1 MRDNIFVLNA
11 ILNSIRK
18 ASNEPHDIQVYDVE
32 QCFDAMWLEEC
43 IHALYEAGLQNDKFN
58 LLFLTNSSTE
68 VAIQI
73 STGITDRAT
82 IMKIVMKG
90 TMWANM
96 FCVVLLDKLGKLVYS
111 NPRLFII
118 TTKK

>member
-1 MRDNIFVLNA
+1 MSSVIHGREDPLQ
-11 ILNSIRK
+11 
-18 ASNEPHDIQVYDVE
+18 IQVQDVNK
-32 QCFDAMWLEEC
+32 CFDKLWLQETTN
-43 IHALYEAGLQNDKFN
+43 ALYEAGLQNDKLN

-73 STGITDRAT
+73 LTGITDRAT

-90 TMWANM
+90 TVWAHM

-111 NPRLFII
+111 NPRLFIM